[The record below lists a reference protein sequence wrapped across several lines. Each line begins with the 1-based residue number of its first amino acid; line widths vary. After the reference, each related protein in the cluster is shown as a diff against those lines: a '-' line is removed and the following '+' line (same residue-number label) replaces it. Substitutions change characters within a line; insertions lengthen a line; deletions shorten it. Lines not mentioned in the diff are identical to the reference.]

1 VKVTFYNV
9 WPMMKVT
16 DIHRIFWWE
25 GPIL

>member
-1 VKVTFYNV
+1 
-9 WPMMKVT
+9 MMKVT